1 MSQNVVRVILMVLTR
16 QKLDQVDGARSVKT
30 LFSMAAK
37 KQVLSDNGKQLT
49 RPKLE
54 GRLNLNVV

>member
-1 MSQNVVRVILMVLTR
+1 MVLTR